1 MSFQNRYKGSIIK
14 IEMIA
19 KHTFQHTFV
28 IGCNSH
34 VFHQIMWD
42 PYKFGG
48 TQVSFNQSKECVK
61 KMYIKMCVTS
71 IPHYAKEMKLF
82 SMKTGKGYCPLF
94 LIWFLQF
101 NCNQHLVFTVFL
113 PIIDI
118 DKIKCTYFPNG
129 KKLYRKNLVLNY
141 IIRIKVGN

>member
-1 MSFQNRYKGSIIK
+1 MSFQNLYKGSIIK
-14 IEMIA
+14 REMIA
-19 KHTFQHTFV
+19 THTFQHTFF

-34 VFHQIMWD
+34 GFHQIMWD

-61 KMYIKMCVTS
+61 KCILKCVLL
-71 IPHYAKEMKLF
+71 A
-82 SMKTGKGYCPLF
+82 F
-94 LIWFLQF
+94 LIMQKKWNYFPWKPVKVIVPFFLFDFFNLIAINIWSSQF
-101 NCNQHLVFTVFL
+101 FL

-129 KKLYRKNLVLNY
+129 KELFRKNLALNY
-141 IIRIKVGN
+141 IIRIKVEN